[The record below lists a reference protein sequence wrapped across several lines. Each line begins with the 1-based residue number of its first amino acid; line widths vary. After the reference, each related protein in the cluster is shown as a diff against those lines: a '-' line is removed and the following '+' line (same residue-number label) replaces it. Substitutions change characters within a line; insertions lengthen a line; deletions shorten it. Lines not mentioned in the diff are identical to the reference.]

1 MKLEIIDG
9 EKIYYAF
16 FSGGKEVIKSQQ
28 NLNDINVFPVADG
41 DTGTNLASTM
51 HSIIEKSIKSVSV
64 SETLRSI
71 ADSALLGARGNSG
84 AIFAQFINGLSI
96 GIGDKEKLNIDDF
109 IMSLNHAV
117 EYSYSAVNEPVEG
130 TMLTV
135 ISDWVHSMHS
145 LRNNILNFTDLFIY
159 SLDEAKKSLEK
170 TPEKLQILKDSG
182 VVDAGAKGFV
192 TFVEGIT
199 KAFKE
204 NLFNSEYYSDN
215 SDSSVFYNSIE
226 ENHFVGNI
234 DDIKFRYCTEALLQN
249 DEGIDAVAIK
259 ESIKSYGDSLV
270 VVSGNDKC
278 RIHIHTNDPSKLFYT
293 LKKYGDIIEE
303 KVDDMKL
310 QYKINNLDKKK
321 RRIAVV
327 TDSTCDL
334 PQDIIDKYNIH
345 ILPLSLYFGKSHFL
359 DKVTIKPDQFYDLVD
374 SEETFPKSSQPT
386 VKSFQNL
393 YSFLSS
399 HYDSIIAIHLTKEFS
414 GTWYNSFK
422 ASEKIKNKKITVI
435 NSKHLSASL
444 GMLVLRAVRAIEK
457 GMEHDE
463 VVNLIESLRNKT
475 INLVSVKT
483 LKYMV
488 KGGRVSPLKGFM
500 AKLLNLKPIVSVDK
514 EGNSKLYG
522 KAFSERAN
530 FKKIVDMLDNFS
542 NSGTDLNSYCVVH
555 AHNMKGALKMA
566 DLVEKRIGIK
576 PEYIMDI
583 SAIVGMNSG
592 RGAVSIGAVLN

>member
-1 MKLEIIDG
+1 M
-9 EKIYYAF
+9 
-16 FSGGKEVIKSQQ
+16 
-28 NLNDINVFPVADG
+28 
-41 DTGTNLASTM
+41 
-51 HSIIEKSIKSVSV
+51 
-64 SETLRSI
+64 
-71 ADSALLGARGNSG
+71 
-84 AIFAQFINGLSI
+84 
-96 GIGDKEKLNIDDF
+96 
-109 IMSLNHAV
+109 
-117 EYSYSAVNEPVEG
+117 
-130 TMLTV
+130 
-135 ISDWVHSMHS
+135 
-145 LRNNILNFTDLFIY
+145 
-159 SLDEAKKSLEK
+159 
-170 TPEKLQILKDSG
+170 
-182 VVDAGAKGFV
+182 
-192 TFVEGIT
+192 
-199 KAFKE
+199 
-204 NLFNSEYYSDN
+204 
-215 SDSSVFYNSIE
+215 
-226 ENHFVGNI
+226 
-234 DDIKFRYCTEALLQN
+234 
-249 DEGIDAVAIK
+249 
-259 ESIKSYGDSLV
+259 
-270 VVSGNDKC
+270 
-278 RIHIHTNDPSKLFYT
+278 
-293 LKKYGDIIEE
+293 
-303 KVDDMKL
+303 
-310 QYKINNLDKKK
+310 
-321 RRIAVV
+321 
-327 TDSTCDL
+327 
-334 PQDIIDKYNIH
+334 
-345 ILPLSLYFGKSHFL
+345 
-359 DKVTIKPDQFYDLVD
+359 
-374 SEETFPKSSQPT
+374 
-386 VKSFQNL
+386 
-393 YSFLSS
+393 SS

-475 INLVSVKT
+475 INLVSVKI

-500 AKLLNLKPIVSVDK
+500 AKLLNLKPIFSVDK